1 MFLKAALAIARNVW
15 HLKMKRFSLIIIT
28 LLLCSCSIGKQ
39 GVFYEEMATTP
50 KLTITDNTITIEIK
64 NSIRNS
70 ALMLYK
76 IETEVNKENKE
87 LILRGHQAINRKYK
101 DKFILELDKL
111 GIDDIEV
118 WTVNWIDRDGSKH
131 ELRK

>member
-1 MFLKAALAIARNVW
+1 
-15 HLKMKRFSLIIIT
+15 MKRLPLIIIT
-28 LLLCSCSIGKQ
+28 LLLSSCSIGKQ

-50 KLTITDNTITIEIK
+50 KLTITDNTITIETK

-70 ALMLYK
+70 ALILYE

-87 LILRGHQAINRKYK
+87 LILRGIQAVNRKYK
-101 DKFILELDKL
+101 YQFILELDKL

-118 WTVNWIDRDGSKH
+118 WTVNWIDPDGNKH